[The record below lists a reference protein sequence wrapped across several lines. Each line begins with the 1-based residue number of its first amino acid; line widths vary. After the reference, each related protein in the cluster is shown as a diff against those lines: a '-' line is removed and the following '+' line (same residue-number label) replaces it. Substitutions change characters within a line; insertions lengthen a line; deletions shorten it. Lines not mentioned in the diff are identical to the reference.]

1 MGVLGVISVIILT
14 KVIFKVNIKEE
25 LAKVQNKSGQDASG
39 LVRKKCRVASP
50 EVFGKSIY
58 HIMRD
63 FSLNDIIISRLKH
76 SGSSE
81 VFSPPM
87 DTRLSDKD
95 VMMVVGTADMVE
107 KFIDIIGKES
117 SDQLIEDEK
126 DVVSKT
132 IFVTKKSA
140 SHKTLAE
147 LDLFNKY
154 GLKVTRVFR
163 SGMELL
169 ASPSLELYYGDRIRV
184 VGDKDDIAEVERII
198 GNSEKKLLEPDFL
211 SLFGGLVIGIIIGS
225 IPIAIPSLPVPIK
238 LGFAAGPLLAALM
251 ISRYG
256 GIGVIH
262 SYINNGAIH
271 FMKDLGICL
280 FFASVGLHAGT
291 HFYENFT
298 QNNGWL
304 WIFYGAF
311 ITFVPLIFMVFVG
324 KVIMKINYA
333 KLIGLM
339 SGSYTDPA
347 ALAFSNGYIDSD
359 VPTQSYATVYPLVT
373 IFRIFVAQI
382 LILLCF

>member
-1 MGVLGVISVIILT
+1 
-14 KVIFKVNIKEE
+14 
-25 LAKVQNKSGQDASG
+25 
-39 LVRKKCRVASP
+39 
-50 EVFGKSIY
+50 
-58 HIMRD
+58 MRD

-140 SHKTLAE
+140 SHKT
-147 LDLFNKY
+147 
-154 GLKVTRVFR
+154 
-163 SGMELL
+163 
-169 ASPSLELYYGDRIRV
+169 
-184 VGDKDDIAEVERII
+184 
-198 GNSEKKLLEPDFL
+198 KKLLEPDFL